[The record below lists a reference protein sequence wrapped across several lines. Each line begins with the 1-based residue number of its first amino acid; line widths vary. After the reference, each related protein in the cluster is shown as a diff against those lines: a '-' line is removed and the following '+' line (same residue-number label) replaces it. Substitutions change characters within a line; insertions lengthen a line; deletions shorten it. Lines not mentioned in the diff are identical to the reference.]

1 MTGILL
7 LSCRSLGQKYSI
19 HDLTEDTAA
28 LREDQESLCARMN
41 LIKQTLLFEAALE
54 RTGNLRLG
62 FGSSSEM
69 KVIER
74 KLGNTL

>member
-1 MTGILL
+1 MSRILL
-7 LSCRSLGQKYSI
+7 PSCRSLDQKYRI
-19 HDLTEDTAA
+19 HDLIEDTVA

-41 LIKQTLLFEAALE
+41 LIKRTLLDEASLE
-54 RTGNLRLG
+54 PTRNLRLG